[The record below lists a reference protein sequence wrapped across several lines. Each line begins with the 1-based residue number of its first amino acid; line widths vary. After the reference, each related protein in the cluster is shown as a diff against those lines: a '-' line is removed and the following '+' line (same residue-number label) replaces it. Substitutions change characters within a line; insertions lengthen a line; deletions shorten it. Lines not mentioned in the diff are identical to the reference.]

1 MQMNIKDPKKAVES
15 LIGQAILG
23 FEINEDDT
31 VTISLS
37 KGYLLVDF
45 DMGEIYVEVKASND

>member
-1 MQMNIKDPKKAVES
+1 MNIQDPKKAVES
-15 LIGQAILG
+15 LIGQVVLG

-37 KGYLLVDF
+37 RGYLLVDF
-45 DMGEIYVEVKASND
+45 DIGEIYVEVSK

>member
-1 MQMNIKDPKKAVES
+1 MKIADPKEAVES

-31 VTISLS
+31 VTISIT
-37 KGYLLVDF
+37 KGFLLVDF
-45 DMGEIYVEVKASND
+45 DMGEIYVEVSK